1 MSLDTLKPGTTM
13 IPTVRRLHQEPQND
27 PHSETL
33 TTLPAVG
40 WTLPHHYKQ
49 STLAWQSALP
59 PHSHPPMP
67 AVLQT
72 ACAVPTTHT
81 RKPLYQSHPQ
91 HQLKQQVT
99 LQRFI
104 LAGNLGHLT
113 WVWLQLHY
121 PFLPMCAVTSCVY
134 HFMCPNNVQ

>member
-1 MSLDTLKPGTTM
+1 MTKAICNLLPDNCLW
-13 IPTVRRLHQEPQND
+13 ILLNQEPQND

-33 TTLPAVG
+33 TILPAVG

-49 STLAWQSALP
+49 STLAWQSASP
-59 PHSHPPMP
+59 PHSHPPTP

-91 HQLKQQVT
+91 RQLEQQVT

-113 WVWLQLHY
+113 WVWLQHHY

-134 HFMCPNNVQ
+134 HFMSPSNVQ